1 MATLGTYYFDTA
13 SFANATT
20 IYDDANLTTVAANG
34 FYSDNSIV
42 REQVSGVLFAGQSC
56 AVPTPT
62 PTPTPSPTPTPA
74 PTPTPTPAPTP
85 GPTPSPTPTPTPTP
99 SPTPTPAPTPT
110 PTPAPTPGPT
120 PSPTPAPTPGP
131 TPSPT
136 PGPTPSPVPN
146 QYQIQNCSSGVQEN
160 VSLPQAV
167 NVGESIQWQSVCW
180 EVMGAPTGTAQAIS
194 PQNYYNDCA
203 ACQATPS
210 PAPTPGPTPSPTP
223 TPTPAPGYVLFGQYS
238 SSTLCSGSYSNIYLD
253 NPSFASATVAY
264 ADATFTTLHASGYFT
279 VGNSYRYW
287 TGSSFTLSG
296 NCV

>member
-20 IYDDANLTTVAANG
+20 IYDDANLTTVASNG

-85 GPTPSPTPTPTPTP
+85 GPTPSPTP
-99 SPTPTPAPTPT
+99 S
-110 PTPAPTPGPT
+110 
-120 PSPTPAPTPGP
+120 PTPGP

-210 PAPTPGPTPSPTP
+210 PTPTTWNCSNGTCVEITDGTGTYSTLSACQAACATTP
-223 TPTPAPGYVLFGQYS
+223 TPTPAPGYVVFGQYS

-253 NPSFASATVAY
+253 NSSFSSATVAY

>member
-85 GPTPSPTPTPTPTP
+85 GPTPSPTP
-99 SPTPTPAPTPT
+99 
-110 PTPAPTPGPT
+110 
-120 PSPTPAPTPGP
+120 APTPGP

-167 NVGESIQWQSVCW
+167 NVGSSIQWQSVCW

-210 PAPTPGPTPSPTP
+210 PAPTPSPTPAPTP

-253 NPSFASATVAY
+253 NSSFSSATVAY

>member
-62 PTPTPSPTPTPA
+62 PTPTPSPTPTP
-74 PTPTPTPAPTP
+74 T
-85 GPTPSPTPTPTPTP
+85 
-99 SPTPTPAPTPT
+99 
-110 PTPAPTPGPT
+110 
-120 PSPTPAPTPGP
+120 
-131 TPSPT
+131 PT

-210 PAPTPGPTPSPTP
+210 PAPTPSPTPAPTP
-223 TPTPAPGYVLFGQYS
+223 TPTPAPGYIVFGQYS

-253 NPSFASATVAY
+253 NSSFSSATVAY